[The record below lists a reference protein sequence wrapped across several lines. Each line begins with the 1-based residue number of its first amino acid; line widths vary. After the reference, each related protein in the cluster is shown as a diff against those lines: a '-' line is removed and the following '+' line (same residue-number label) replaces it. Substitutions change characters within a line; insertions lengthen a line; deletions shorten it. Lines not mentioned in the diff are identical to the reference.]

1 MSKQFDEASQILY
14 EQTGL
19 YIQEVISMIRGL
31 EKKVEKVPKLEKKI
45 EHQQQEL
52 NKLYSLDI
60 IQNYSKYRR
69 AEWATKVTTRW
80 MTNLEMN

>member
-1 MSKQFDEASQILY
+1 MSKQFNETSQTLY

-19 YIQEVISMIRGL
+19 YIEEVISMIRGL
-31 EKKVEKVPKLEKKI
+31 EKKVE
-45 EHQQQEL
+45 HQQQEI

-69 AEWATKVTTRW
+69 AE
-80 MTNLEMN
+80 

>member
-1 MSKQFDEASQILY
+1 MIKQKFIYSKTSNKFFNETSQTLY

-19 YIQEVISMIRGL
+19 YIEEVISMIRGL
-31 EKKVEKVPKLEKKI
+31 EKKVE
-45 EHQQQEL
+45 HQQQEI

-69 AEWATKVTTRW
+69 AE
-80 MTNLEMN
+80 

>member
-1 MSKQFDEASQILY
+1 MAQLHNKGENMIKQKFIYSKTSNKFFNETSQTLY

-19 YIQEVISMIRGL
+19 YIEEVISMIRGL
-31 EKKVEKVPKLEKKI
+31 EKKVE
-45 EHQQQEL
+45 HQQQEI

-69 AEWATKVTTRW
+69 AE
-80 MTNLEMN
+80 

>member
-1 MSKQFDEASQILY
+1 MAQLHNKGENMSKQFDEASQILY

-19 YIQEVISMIRGL
+19 YIEEVISMIREL

-60 IQNYSKYRR
+60 IQNYFKYRR
-69 AEWATKVTTRW
+69 AE
-80 MTNLEMN
+80 

>member
-1 MSKQFDEASQILY
+1 MIKQKFIYSKTSNKFFNETSQTLY

-19 YIQEVISMIRGL
+19 YIEEVISMIRGL
-31 EKKVEKVPKLEKKI
+31 EKKVE
-45 EHQQQEL
+45 HQQQEI

-69 AEWATKVTTRW
+69 AEWATKVT
-80 MTNLEMN
+80 MN

>member
-69 AEWATKVTTRW
+69 AE
-80 MTNLEMN
+80 